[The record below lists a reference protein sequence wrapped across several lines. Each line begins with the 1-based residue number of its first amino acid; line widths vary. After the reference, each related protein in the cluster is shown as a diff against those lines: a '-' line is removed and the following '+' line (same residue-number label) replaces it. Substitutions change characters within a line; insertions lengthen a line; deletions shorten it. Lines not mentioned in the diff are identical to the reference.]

1 MSIGVAAEGETC
13 NEADRIG
20 PGPLVLV
27 VGPSGAGKD
36 TLLAYA
42 RERLAGSSGL
52 AFARRRI
59 TRPTDATEDHLSV
72 DAAAFAHGVEAGAF
86 PLHWRAN
93 GMSYA
98 LGPEVAAAIRAG
110 QAVVANG
117 SRAAV
122 KEACTRFADVRVVL
136 ITAPPQVLAARIAAR
151 GRESAED
158 VAQRLKREPALE
170 RAPELTLVNDGLPE
184 VAGERLVA
192 FLQRLAAA

>member
-1 MSIGVAAEGETC
+1 MSVGAAADGESC
-13 NEADRIG
+13 DEAVRIG

-42 RERLAGSSGL
+42 RLRLAGTPGL

-59 TRPTDATEDHLSV
+59 TRPADATEDHLSL
-72 DAAAFAHGVEAGAF
+72 DAAAFARGVESGTF

-93 GMSYA
+93 GLSYA

-122 KEACTRFADVRVVL
+122 KEACARFADVRVVL
-136 ITAPPQVLAARIAAR
+136 VTAPPQVLAARIAAR

-158 VAQRLKREPALE
+158 VAQRLKREPALD
-170 RAPELTLVNDGLPE
+170 RAPELTLVNDGPPE
-184 VAGERLVA
+184 AAGERLA
-192 FLQRLAAA
+192 AYLHRLAAA

>member
-1 MSIGVAAEGETC
+1 M
-13 NEADRIG
+13 G
-20 PGPLVLV
+20 PGTLVLV

-36 TLLAYA
+36 TLLSYA

-59 TRPTDATEDHLSV
+59 TRPVDATEDHVSV
-72 DAAAFAHGVEAGAF
+72 DEATFQRAAAAGEF

-93 GMSYA
+93 GLSYA
-98 LGPEVAAAIRAG
+98 LGPEVAEAIRGAA
-110 QAVVANG
+110 AVVANG

-122 KEACTRFADVRVVL
+122 REACARFSDVRVVL

-158 VAQRLKREPALE
+158 VVQRLKREPALD
-170 RAPELTLVNDGLPE
+170 RAPELTLVNDGPPE
-184 VAGERLVA
+184 AAGERLVA
-192 FLQRLAAA
+192 YLQRLAAA